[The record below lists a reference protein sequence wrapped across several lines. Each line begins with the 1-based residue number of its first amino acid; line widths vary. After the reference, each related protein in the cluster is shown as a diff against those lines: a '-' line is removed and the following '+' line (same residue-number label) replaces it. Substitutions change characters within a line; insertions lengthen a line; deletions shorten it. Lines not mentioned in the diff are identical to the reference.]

1 MSERVTSVYMYVY
14 MYVCM
19 YICMYLTPAG
29 GEPYIGVPATIHY
42 PFYDE
47 TTGQQNFPFR
57 TVAML
62 VSLSSL
68 IIVSAIAKAIFTHEL
83 LPAR

>member
-1 MSERVTSVYMYVY
+1 MMSVLIYVG
-14 MYVCM
+14 
-19 YICMYLTPAG
+19 LTG

-47 TTGQQNFPFR
+47 ATGQQNFPFR

-62 VSLSSL
+62 VSLFTL
-68 IIVSAIAKAIFTHEL
+68 IIVSAIAKALFQHEI